1 MYNHKRRTIGAY
13 YIDDQIS
20 SCTLRGSQEEGRIKV
35 ESLKYKICITFTII
49 PGKFSQEKLRSQKRK
64 KKCKIQHNKYT
75 YILSV
80 RVFGS

>member
-20 SCTLRGSQEEGRIKV
+20 SCTLRVSQQEGLIKV

-49 PGKFSQEKLRSQKRK
+49 SGKFWQEKFRSK
-64 KKCKIQHNKYT
+64 KTPEKNSKI
-75 YILSV
+75 
-80 RVFGS
+80 